1 MKTRLLCSFFILFS
15 INTFSQKKSPNIKG
29 TWNLVQYQTINGN
42 SVINEFP
49 GKSVMDLTKIWT
61 DTHFMAVGRT
71 KIDTTVSDGYALG
84 TYKLEGSRYE
94 EDVKIL
100 FYKPWEGKKMK
111 MLLHIINDTLIY
123 TYPVDDNGKIDK
135 EWAWVEKYVRVK

>member
-1 MKTRLLCSFFILFS
+1 MKTKFVCFLMIAFS
-15 INTFSQKKSPNIKG
+15 ISAYCQQKSPNIKG
-29 TWNLVQYQTINGN
+29 TWKLVQYQTINGN

-49 GKSVMDLTKIWT
+49 GKSVMDMTKIWT

-84 TYKLEGSRYE
+84 TYKLEGNRYE

-100 FYKPWEGKKMK
+100 FYKPWEGKKIK
-111 MLLHIINDTLIY
+111 MLLDLKNDTLIQ
-123 TYPVDDNGKIDK
+123 TYPVDDKGKMDK
-135 EWAWVEKYVRVK
+135 DWAWIEKYVRVK